1 MLQLQRVLTHSWCTA
16 VAAMFEPLV
25 APTADAPKISV
36 KPGSYEEVVVH
47 PLVLL
52 SIVDHFKRVEEVRQ
66 EHQP

>member
-1 MLQLQRVLTHSWCTA
+1 
-16 VAAMFEPLV
+16 MFEPLV